1 MRDQL
6 YNNIYSLAQ
15 NTQEGIDQDHLP
27 ENTQQQN
34 QTLIQKLRNSP
45 RDQEIA
51 KLKANKSK
59 TNPTWIILIKI
70 HKKFKQQKVQES

>member
-6 YNNIYSLAQ
+6 YNNMYSLAQ

-45 RDQEIA
+45 RDQEVA
-51 KLKANKSK
+51 KLKA
-59 TNPTWIILIKI
+59 
-70 HKKFKQQKVQES
+70 QM